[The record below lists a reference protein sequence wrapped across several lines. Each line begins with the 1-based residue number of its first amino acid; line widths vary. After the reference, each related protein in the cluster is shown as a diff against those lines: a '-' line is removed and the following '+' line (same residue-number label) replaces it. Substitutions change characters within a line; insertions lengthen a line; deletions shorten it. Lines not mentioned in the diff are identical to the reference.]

1 MWECENVGMRECENE
16 IMRKCKNGR
25 IPEFRIASVGV

>member
-16 IMRKCKNGR
+16 IMRKCENGR